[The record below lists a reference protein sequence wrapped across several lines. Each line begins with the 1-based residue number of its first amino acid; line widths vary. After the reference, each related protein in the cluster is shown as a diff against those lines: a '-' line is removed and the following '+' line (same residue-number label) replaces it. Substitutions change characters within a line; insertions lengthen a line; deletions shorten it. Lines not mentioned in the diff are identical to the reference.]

1 MSKAVQLIK
10 EHDVKWVDLRF
21 TDTKGK
27 QHHVTMPARDALDE
41 DFFEHGKMFDGSS
54 IHGWK
59 GIEASDM
66 VLMPDDQTAVIDPFA
81 EDPTIMLRCNVLE
94 PSTMQGYERD
104 PRSIAQRA
112 ETYLRSTR
120 IADTAY
126 FGPEPEFFVF

>member
-1 MSKAVQLIK
+1 
-10 EHDVKWVDLRF
+10 
-21 TDTKGK
+21 
-27 QHHVTMPARDALDE
+27 
-41 DFFEHGKMFDGSS
+41 
-54 IHGWK
+54 
-59 GIEASDM
+59 
-66 VLMPDDQTAVIDPFA
+66 LMPDDQTAVIDPFA

-126 FGPEPEFFVF
+126 FGPEPEFFVFSSVQWKTQMQEASYRIHSAEGAWASELAMDGQNPGHRPRVKGGYFPVP